1 MEVVEHILHHVT
13 MVGLH
18 YAYYNEWGVS
28 KTSEHYKYMQE
39 VINKYYFF
47 EKYNLEPGQNIPATV
62 KERVKIQEYAYW
74 VISTAWGVQ
83 ENYG

>member
-1 MEVVEHILHHVT
+1 MTDVLD
-13 MVGLH
+13 
-18 YAYYNEWGVS
+18 
-28 KTSEHYKYMQE
+28 
-39 VINKYYFF
+39 KYYFF
-47 EKYNLEPGQNIPATV
+47 EKYNLDEGQDIPADV